1 MIRGDHKFFR
11 FWERPGSM
19 YLYNLD
25 NDIREGVNVAK
36 DYPAVAK
43 ALDREMNRHFA
54 TVNASLPKPN
64 SDADPSYKPYD
75 PDAPEAELHAKAPT
89 AKKPGDPAATETAE
103 MTR

>member
-1 MIRGDHKFFR
+1 
-11 FWERPGSM
+11 M